1 VAKNAITWFSIPTN
15 NFDRAVKFYS
25 TILGEAIQVHDF
37 MGKKLGLF
45 PMDQTPG
52 LVGGALETPDPKLKV
67 SDQGT
72 RVFLNCEGKL
82 DQVAGRVEKAGGKII
97 QPKFSI
103 GEEGQIVLIRDS
115 EGNTVGLHSH

>member
-1 VAKNAITWFSIPTN
+1 MPNNAITWFSMPTA

-25 TILGEAIQVHDF
+25 AILGEAVQVQEF

-45 PMDQTPG
+45 PMDGAPG
-52 LVGGALETPDPKLKV
+52 SVGGALLPPDSGMKV
-67 SDQGT
+67 SSEGT
-72 RVFLNCEGKL
+72 RVFLNCQGKL
-82 DQVAGRVEKAGGKII
+82 DAVAGRVEQSGGKIV

-103 GEEGQIVLIRDS
+103 GEDGQIVIIQDS